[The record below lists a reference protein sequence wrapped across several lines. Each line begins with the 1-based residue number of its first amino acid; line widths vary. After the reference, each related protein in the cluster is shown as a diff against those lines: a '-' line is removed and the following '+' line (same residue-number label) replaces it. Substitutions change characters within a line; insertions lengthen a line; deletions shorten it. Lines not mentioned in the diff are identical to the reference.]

1 MTAIDLASAH
11 LADLFRKYKEEQE
24 QEEDR
29 MYRNRN
35 NHRNMIEKMLA
46 HNSPKEQPPGQ
57 QQGQAGQGRDAQF
70 FRKRNIL
77 KLYQFIR

>member
-1 MTAIDLASAH
+1 
-11 LADLFRKYKEEQE
+11 
-24 QEEDR
+24 

-46 HNSPKEQPPGQ
+46 LNYQEAPPKEGQSQSQP
-57 QQGQAGQGRDAQF
+57 QGGQGRDARF
-70 FRKRNIL
+70 FRKQHIL